1 MSEWDGTAWAGTEA
15 TSGTVTRLPQRSS
28 PISFNDWLS
37 YFRFGDLTYGAPML
51 SQTLQ
56 GTREEIDETFAGL
69 VQQVYRTNGVVF
81 AVEAVRIRLFSE
93 ARFQFRELIEGRPGK
108 LFGGSDFRNPGF
120 RDLDILTNPWPGAT
134 TADLLTRALLHAD
147 FGGVAFPTRRP
158 GNRLRL
164 MRPDWV
170 TIVLGSR
177 DPNVSLDASD
187 LDAEVVGYVYH
198 PGGRGSGKPPVIVQA
213 QDVAPFAPMPD
224 PSGLVR
230 GIPWM
235 LPVIREIS
243 GDSAMSSHKIKYFE
257 NGATP
262 NLAIAL
268 DADISLD
275 DARQWIELFKQDHE
289 GAVNAY
295 KTLFLGGG
303 AKPVPVGSNLQQIDF
318 KSVQGA
324 GETRICA
331 AGGVPPVIVGVS
343 EGLAA
348 ATYSNYGQ
356 ARRALADVML
366 RPTWRNFVGSVSQ
379 IMNIP
384 PGAELWYDDRDIPFL
399 QEDVK
404 DAADIQ
410 SVQAQSIK
418 ALIDIGWDPDSVV
431 DAIIANDFGR
441 LKGNHTGLPSVQ
453 LQPGT
458 PGQTPPPE
466 TPPPQPPNGN
476 GVAVLASTNGRS
488 ERDG

>member
-1 MSEWDGTAWAGTEA
+1 MNEWAGTAWAGTDA
-15 TSGTVTRLPQRSS
+15 ISGTVTRLPQRSS
-28 PISFNDWLS
+28 PISFDDWLS
-37 YFRFGDLTYGAPML
+37 YFRFGDLMYGVPML
-51 SQTLQ
+51 NQTLQ
-56 GTREEIDETFAGL
+56 GSRESIDESFAGL

-93 ARFQFRELIEGRPGK
+93 ARFQFRELDEGRPGK
-108 LFGGSDFRNPGF
+108 LFGGTDFRNPGF

-147 FGGVAFPTRRP
+147 FAGVAFPTRRP

-177 DPNVSLDASD
+177 DPAVDLDASD
-187 LDAEVVGYVYH
+187 LDAEIVGYVYQ
-198 PGGRGSGKPPVIVQA
+198 PGGRGSGKSPVLVRA
-213 QDVAPFAPMPD
+213 EDVAPFAPMPD
-224 PSGLVR
+224 PTGLVK

-235 LPVIREIS
+235 LPVIREIA

-262 NLAIAL
+262 NLAVAL

-289 GAVNAY
+289 GAINAY

-303 AKPVPVGSNLQQIDF
+303 ARPVPVGSDLQQIDF

-384 PGAELWYDDRDIPFL
+384 AGAELWYDDRDIPFL

-418 ALIDIGWDPDSVV
+418 ALTDSGWDPDAVIDAVV
-431 DAIIANDFGR
+431 ANDFSR

-453 LQPGT
+453 LQPGPSPT
-458 PGQTPPPE
+458 PTE
-466 TPPPQPPNGN
+466 TPPTEPPNGN
-476 GVAVLASTNGRS
+476 GVAVLASTNGR
-488 ERDG
+488 E

>member
-1 MSEWDGTAWAGTEA
+1 
-15 TSGTVTRLPQRSS
+15 
-28 PISFNDWLS
+28 
-37 YFRFGDLTYGAPML
+37 
-51 SQTLQ
+51 
-56 GTREEIDETFAGL
+56 
-69 VQQVYRTNGVVF
+69 
-81 AVEAVRIRLFSE
+81 
-93 ARFQFRELIEGRPGK
+93 
-108 LFGGSDFRNPGF
+108 
-120 RDLDILTNPWPGAT
+120 
-134 TADLLTRALLHAD
+134 
-147 FGGVAFPTRRP
+147 
-158 GNRLRL
+158 
-164 MRPDWV
+164 
-170 TIVLGSR
+170 
-177 DPNVSLDASD
+177 
-187 LDAEVVGYVYH
+187 
-198 PGGRGSGKPPVIVQA
+198 VQA

-453 LQPGT
+453 LQPEP
-458 PGQTPPPE
+458 PGQTPTQ